1 MRNNVFSIREY
12 PDFIAIPGYSKLKS
26 KNLGEKFALINSFFF
41 DYLKEFHIPVGYIK
55 PAEKNSLKFFNYI
68 QFPFSIKILNIVDE
82 RNSKLI
88 LKKEGELLNLPI
100 FEIYYLGETDYLI
113 SESHLIAFDLCTI
126 EDIKIINRLCSKI
139 NAVLKS
145 FFERR
150 NLVLAEVTCT
160 FGKRNSKIVLVDDFT
175 PKSLKVLPLDPGT
188 EDIPNPYNLT
198 SAERLRKYTDQLI
211 NIMSN

>member
-12 PDFIAIPGYSKLKS
+12 PDFIALPGYNKLKS

-55 PAEKNSLKFFNYI
+55 PAEKNSLKFFNYV
-68 QFPFSIKILNIVDE
+68 QFPFSIKILNIVDS
-82 RNSKLI
+82 RNSKLT

-126 EDIKIINRLCSKI
+126 EEIKIINRLCSKI

-150 NLVLAEVTCT
+150 NLLLAEVTCT
-160 FGKRNSKIVLVDDFT
+160 FGKRDSKIILVDDFT
-175 PKSLKVLPLDPGT
+175 PKSLKIYSLEPNVQNLIDPYSIT
-188 EDIPNPYNLT
+188 T
-198 SAERLRKYTDQLI
+198 SDRLKKYTDQLI